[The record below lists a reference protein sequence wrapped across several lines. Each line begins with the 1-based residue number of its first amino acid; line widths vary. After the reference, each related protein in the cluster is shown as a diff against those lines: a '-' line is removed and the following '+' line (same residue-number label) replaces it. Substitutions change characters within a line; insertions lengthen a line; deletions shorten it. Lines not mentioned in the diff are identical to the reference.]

1 MDDMTGAN
9 WTTLGG
15 VPGTGVNQFYYP
27 AGVFVD
33 GASRIYVA
41 DSLNNRLVRFND
53 MAGTAWT
60 TLGSQG
66 SGDIQFNEP
75 TGIFVDEES
84 RIIVADFGNA
94 RVVRINDMI
103 GAGWT
108 TLRTPGPP
116 RGIFVY

>member
-1 MDDMTGAN
+1 
-9 WTTLGG
+9 
-15 VPGTGVNQFYYP
+15 
-27 AGVFVD
+27 
-33 GASRIYVA
+33 
-41 DSLNNRLVRFND
+41 